1 MNSSSKTIT
10 RRSLVAAA
18 GLAGGAAVLA
28 GCGAPAGPGESGGPA
43 RSSAPVS
50 IRLIERLDAE
60 TQALDVRVPAFR
72 GQFPHITVERE
83 AVPGA
88 ELITKLQTMAAADT
102 MPDNA
107 HSFLGSQSYHNF
119 AATGA
124 FLNVD
129 GLIARDKVDLKGW
142 FPDVIDIMRVDG
154 KLFGLPYKGQILS
167 AGFFYNISLFEKR
180 GLPLPTDAWTLDDLV
195 GAAQRL
201 TERAGGE
208 VAQYGYA
215 VNSWGGEA
223 HVAHLRATN
232 GDAYS
237 KDGKKATMDTP
248 QVLETLQWY
257 ENLIQRERTMHPI
270 AGAAAAFVDG
280 KVAMIGRTYFNFK
293 SVELLPK
300 VGDRFKWDGA
310 MMPKHPRTGKRG
322 GMFAGDAQSI
332 ARQTKAPDAAF
343 ELLKW
348 LTDKEMGVALGLQTK
363 GSTTLGG
370 RPDVWADPR
379 ILNHPQMPRRAQE
392 TQLRS
397 VQEIKEPYSAPAN
410 FRAPEVEAI
419 RDPGT
424 RKITDGQAK
433 ADPSFLRDLNA
444 QMQAV
449 MDLPRP

>member
-1 MNSSSKTIT
+1 LL
-10 RRSLVAAA
+10 RSA
-18 GLAGGAAVLA
+18 GAGVAGGAFVLA
-28 GCGAPAGPGESGGPA
+28 ACSAPSGPSAGEGAAPGKST
-43 RSSAPVS
+43 APVS
-50 IRLIERLDAE
+50 VRLIERLDQE
-60 TQALDVRVPAFR
+60 SQALDARLPLFR
-72 GQFPHITVERE
+72 TQFPNITVERE

-88 ELITKLQTMAAADT
+88 ELIPKLQTMAAADT

-107 HSFLGSQSYHNF
+107 HSFLGSQFYHNF
-119 AATGA
+119 SATGA
-124 FLNVD
+124 FLNID
-129 GLIARDKVDLKGW
+129 SRLARDKVDLKAW
-142 FPDVIDIMRVDG
+142 FPEVIDIMKIDNR
-154 KLFGLPYKGQILS
+154 LFGLPYKGQVLS
-167 AGFFYNISLFEKR
+167 AGFFYNITLFEKR
-180 GLPLPTDAWTLDDLV
+180 GLPLPADTWTLDDLV
-195 GAAQRL
+195 AAAQRL
-201 TERAGGE
+201 TERAGSE
-208 VAQYGYA
+208 VTQYGYA

-232 GDAYS
+232 GDSYS

-248 QVLETLQWY
+248 EVLETLQWY
-257 ENLIQRERTMHPI
+257 ENLINRERIMHPI
-270 AGAAAAFVDG
+270 ANAAASFVEG

-300 VGDRFKWDGA
+300 VGDRFKWDGT

-332 ARQTKAPDAAF
+332 AKSSKAPDAAF

-348 LTDKEMGVALGLQTK
+348 LTDKEFGVALGLQTK

-379 ILNHPQMPRRAQE
+379 ILNHPDMPRKAQE
-392 TQLRS
+392 TQLKS

-419 RDPGT
+419 RDPAT
-424 RKITDGQAK
+424 RQITDGQIK
-433 ADPSFLRDLNA
+433 ADSAFLRSLNG
-444 QMQAV
+444 QMQTV

>member
-1 MNSSSKTIT
+1 VLRAARLGTGI
-10 RRSLVAAA
+10 AA
-18 GLAGGAAVLA
+18 GAALAACSAPSATSGPGAGDGAA
-28 GCGAPAGPGESGGPA
+28 PS
-43 RSSAPVS
+43 RSTAPVS
-50 IRLIERLDAE
+50 VRLIERLDQE
-60 TQALDVRVPAFR
+60 SQALDARLPVFR
-72 GQFPHITVERE
+72 TQFPNITVERE

-88 ELITKLQTMAAADT
+88 ELIPKLQTMAAADT

-107 HSFLGSQSYHNF
+107 HSFLGSQFYHNF
-119 AATGA
+119 SATGA
-124 FLNVD
+124 FLNID
-129 GLIARDKVDLKGW
+129 SRLARDKVDIKAW
-142 FPDVIDIMRVDG
+142 FPEVIDIMKIDG
-154 KLFGLPYKGQILS
+154 RLFGLPYKGQILS
-167 AGFFYNISLFEKR
+167 AGFFYNITLFEKR
-180 GLPLPTDAWTLDDLV
+180 GLPLPSDSWTLDDLIA
-195 GAAQRL
+195 AAQRL
-201 TERAGGE
+201 TERAGSD
-208 VAQYGYA
+208 VTQYGYA

-248 QVLETLQWY
+248 EVLETLQWY
-257 ENLIQRERTMHPI
+257 ENLINRERIMHPI
-270 AGAAAAFVDG
+270 NNAAASFVEG

-300 VGDRFKWDGA
+300 VGDRFKWDGT

-332 ARQTKAPDAAF
+332 AKSSKAPDAAF

-348 LTDKEMGVALGLQTK
+348 LTDKEFGVALGLQTK

-379 ILNHPQMPRRAQE
+379 ILNHPDMPRRAQE
-392 TQLRS
+392 TQLKS

-419 RDPGT
+419 RDPAT
-424 RKITDGQAK
+424 RQITDGQAK
-433 ADPSFLRDLNA
+433 ADPAFLRSLNA
-444 QMQAV
+444 QMQSV